1 MGAMSPANVAEPAER
16 EQAQR
21 ALSVLCNE
29 QTRLMLAQNAASLGR
44 LAAAI
49 SHEMNTPLGAMRSAV
64 DTFESTLDRTGAG
77 PDERIARVQ
86 RDLLRAIRDSANRL
100 SGVVERMQRF
110 TNLNRAE
117 VQRTCINGL
126 ISDVVGL
133 LDPDVRSRIDIEMEL
148 ERGLPSVISHP
159 QQLTAVFSMVM
170 HNAIESMGDTG
181 RIRVVTRS
189 GNGVAHIE
197 IHDTG
202 CGMSPELL
210 AEVFEPSFRERSGRM
225 TAANWNLFSCRHIVE
240 AHGGE
245 IHASSAEG
253 QGTTVH
259 IALPLQPVTHG

>member
-1 MGAMSPANVAEPAER
+1 
-16 EQAQR
+16 
-21 ALSVLCNE
+21 
-29 QTRLMLAQNAASLGR
+29 MLAQNAASLGR

-49 SHEMNTPLGAMRSAV
+49 SHEMNTPLGALRSAV
-64 DTFESTLDRTGAG
+64 DTFESTIDRNGAS
-77 PDERIARVQ
+77 DDRIARVQ
-86 RDLLRAIRDSANRL
+86 RDLLRAMRESANRL

-133 LDPDVRSRIDIEMEL
+133 LDPHVRERIQVDLQL
-148 ERGLPSVISHP
+148 EAGLPYVISHP
-159 QQLTAVFSMVM
+159 QQLSAVFSMVIN
-170 HNAIESMGDTG
+170 NAIDSIGESGS
-181 RIRVVTRS
+181 IKVVTRS
-189 GNGVAHIE
+189 APGVVHVE
-197 IHDTG
+197 VHDDG
-202 CGMSPELL
+202 RGMSSESL

-225 TAANWNLFSCRHIVE
+225 TAANWNLFSCRHVVE

-259 IALPLQPVTHG
+259 IALPVQPLAHG